1 MSDVTTGTAFNPQF
15 FVNPPWWIGRVESKT
30 TWDENVQAETFEG
43 LNAIKGWG
51 HRYNVRVFNW
61 HTGDVDK
68 LKPEET
74 VKAQVVMPVTAGSGH
89 GGASITPS
97 IESGSVVFGFF
108 KDGMAGQEPYI
119 VGVIGNSN
127 NNVPKKRA
135 EPAPNQ
141 PVATPSPTGGTPT
154 VSKPPTPVRGP
165 GSLANK
171 PVPPNVDQL
180 SIDQL
185 KKLLDPSKTPS
196 SAVFKAASE
205 ARQKAKAEGKDAKE
219 IERLVLAA
227 TVKASRQPGASASSG
242 NCNKGYQQ
250 FNDTYTEGSPQ
261 TAAKVP
267 DDRILNGS
275 PLSTTEAQ
283 HVEVQSKTEQDKDSK
298 IKVPLLDVSKQGNSK
313 MKGIQRTMKNLL
325 NVVEELKRIY
335 NQASSFATGVLEFT
349 EKIKSTVSNAAFE
362 MAGFAKGMLNGV
374 RGYISKKISDGVK
387 SVVPYLFPTEVP
399 QLLEISQKGCDK
411 LSCVMNKI
419 IKGLQGTFTGLLE
432 NVLDRFINAPLCAAE
447 SIMGDFIDTILD
459 PLMSTLDGI
468 FTPINALLGTITG
481 GLAGGIGSLV
491 GGLVGGG
498 LGKVAG
504 NLFNALDYV
513 PGILQ
518 FFSCEDTQ
526 AAVKY
531 QEISQDRSALPGG
544 DAAPTPTGDNQS
556 ATGKGANTANP
567 VMSNIVSN
575 TTFNGDYQVS
585 GASTDAFTGQVSSL
599 VETAK
604 EYEIYVGSE
613 SNTSGIGQLRTS
625 AKNNP
630 EDLQKFATYVDN
642 QVKNETPKLR
652 DEINSG
658 KKDSDPDPSFTLY

>member
-30 TWDENVQAETFEG
+30 TWDENIQAETFEG

-135 EPAPNQ
+135 EPSPNQ
-141 PVATPSPTGGTPT
+141 SSTTASPTGQP
-154 VSKPPTPVRGP
+154 VKSQPPTPVKGP
-165 GSLANK
+165 GSLANN

-227 TVKASRQPGASASSG
+227 TVKASRQPGAEATSG

-250 FNDTYTEGSPQ
+250 FNDTYKEGTPQ

-267 DDRILNGS
+267 DDRILNGV

-283 HVEVQSKTEQDKDSK
+283 HVEVLSKTEQDKDSK
-298 IKVPLLDVSKQGNSK
+298 IKVPLLDVSKQGNSR

-325 NVVEELKRIY
+325 NVVEDLKRIY
-335 NQASSFATGVLEFT
+335 NQASSFATDVSEFSS
-349 EKIKSTVSNAAFE
+349 KIKNAISGAASE
-362 MAGFAKGMLNGV
+362 MAGFAKGIMNGI
-374 RGYISKKISDGVK
+374 RGYTLKKVSDSVK

-399 QLLEISQKGCDK
+399 ELMEITRKGTDK
-411 LSCVMNKI
+411 LSCAFNKVI
-419 IKGLQGTFTGLLE
+419 NGLKGTFSGLLE
-432 NVLDRFINAPLCAAE
+432 NVLDRFINAPLCAVE
-447 SIMGDFIDTILD
+447 SLMGDFIDTFLD
-459 PLMSTLDGI
+459 PIMNTLEGI
-468 FTPINALLGTITG
+468 FTPINALVGSIAG
-481 GLAGGIGSLV
+481 GLAGGLGSLI
-491 GGLVGGG
+491 GGG
-498 LGKVAG
+498 LGKPQG

-526 AAVKY
+526 SAVKY

-556 ATGKGANTANP
+556 ATGRGANTANP
-567 VMSNIVSN
+567 VISN
-575 TTFNGDYQVS
+575 TVQNVTYSGNYDSGGGAFGDNVNS
-585 GASTDAFTGQVSSL
+585 LISDAQ
-599 VETAK
+599 
-604 EYEIYVGSE
+604 EYGIYLGSE
-613 SNTSGIGQLRTS
+613 ENSKGIGQLRAS
-625 AKNNP
+625 ARNNP
-630 EDLQKFATYVDN
+630 EDLQKFTTYVDN
-642 QVKNETPKLR
+642 QIKNETPKLR

-658 KKDSDPDPSFTLY
+658 KKDDDPDPSFTLY

>member
-1 MSDVTTGTAFNPQF
+1 MSDVTTGSAFNPQF
-15 FVNPPWWIGRVESKT
+15 FMNPPWWIGRVESKT
-30 TWDENVQAETFEG
+30 TWDENIQAETFNV
-43 LNAIKGWG
+43 LNEIKGWG

-61 HTGDVDK
+61 HSGNIDT

-119 VGVIGNSN
+119 IGVLGNSN

-141 PVATPSPTGGTPT
+141 TTTTPSPNGGKPIK
-154 VSKPPTPVRGP
+154 SQPPTPVRGP

-171 PVPPNVDQL
+171 PVPPNVDEL

-185 KKLLDPSKTPS
+185 KKLLSPAKTPS

-205 ARQKAKAEGKDAKE
+205 ARQKAKAEGKDVKE

-227 TVKASRQPGASASSG
+227 TVKASRQPGAEATTG

-250 FNDTYTEGSPQ
+250 FNDTYTEGTPQ

-267 DDRILNGS
+267 DDRILNGV
-275 PLSTTEAQ
+275 PLSTTEAL
-283 HVEVQSKTEQDKDSK
+283 HVEVQSKTDQDKDSK
-298 IKVPLLDVSKQGNSK
+298 IKVSLLDVSKQGNSK

-335 NQASSFATGVLEFT
+335 NQVSSFATDVSEFT
-349 EKIKSTVSNAAFE
+349 SKIQSAISGAAAE
-362 MAGFAKGMLNGV
+362 MAGFAKGIMNNI
-374 RGYISKKISDGVK
+374 RGYTLKKVSDSVK

-399 QLLEISQKGCDK
+399 ELMEIVRKGSDE
-411 LSCVMNKI
+411 LSCVFNKI
-419 IKGLQGTFTGLLE
+419 INGLKGTFAGLLE

-447 SIMGDFIDTILD
+447 SIMGDFIDTFLD
-459 PLMSTLDGI
+459 PIMNTLDSI
-468 FTPINALLGTITG
+468 FTPINALIGSIAG
-481 GLAGGIGSLV
+481 GLAGGLGALIGDN
-491 GGLVGGG
+491 

-504 NLFNALDYV
+504 NLFNALDYL

-544 DAAPTPTGDNQS
+544 DPAATPTQDNQS

-567 VMSNIVSN
+567 VMSNMVEN
-575 TTFNGDYQVS
+575 TTYNGNYDTGGGVFGDKVNSLIGAAEEYQ
-585 GASTDAFTGQVSSL
+585 
-599 VETAK
+599 
-604 EYEIYVGSE
+604 IYLGSE
-613 SNTSGIGQLRTS
+613 ENSKGIGQLRAS
-625 AKNNP
+625 ARNNP
-630 EDLQKFATYVDN
+630 EDLQKFTTYVDN
-642 QVKNETPKLR
+642 QIKNETPKLR
-652 DEINSG
+652 DAINTN
-658 KKDSDPDPSFTLY
+658 KKDDDPDPSFTLY